1 MNDVTAV
8 DAGHLLAPCAVA
20 AETGPAAAAD
30 DPCPAGALSAVHELA
45 LADGA
50 ATATGNMDDSG
61 WHLVSTGEGLV
72 AWGRGLAVVDW
83 LGRCH
88 VHGWSV
94 VVDRNMVSGGFVMNW
109 DVVFSSVMCH
119 LYYFIKL
126 RFIYLLNR

>member
-30 DPCPAGALSAVHELA
+30 DPCPSGALSAVNELA

-61 WHLVSTGEGLV
+61 CHLHWLSTAGEGLV
-72 AWGRGLAVVDW
+72 AWSRGLAVVDW

-94 VVDRNMVSGGFVMNW
+94 VVDRDVVSGGVMVISA
-109 DVVFSSVMCH
+109 VVCH
-119 LYYFIKL
+119 LLFY
-126 RFIYLLNR
+126 